1 MHSPTDGAHGV
12 TRPTFWFMESA
23 PVLMNGHHSR
33 RSKKAMRNFQS
44 QVGLSGRGSRYFR
57 KPAWL
62 ALLLLA
68 FSGPT
73 GLTAEKEKSPTP
85 ASAPSAP
92 AEPTIAK
99 PPWGRIVMV
108 GASASAGFT
117 ESEPLGGPKTP
128 QYRLSRYF
136 EAALRVAH
144 EPVQNLANTMF
155 FFQPEAAGRF
165 QIDQAL
171 KASPTIMVGIDFL
184 FWFCYGEVP
193 AEQDRLQRFE
203 KGLELL
209 DTVQCP
215 LVLGDIP
222 DASGASNDML
232 PADQIPSTETM
243 AAANRRLKQWAAARR
258 QVVIVS
264 LSGFMRAAMA
274 NQALTIHGHTE
285 PAGKTRSLLQSD
297 RLHPSPRGCA
307 VLVLAILDA
316 VQATRPAHTSG
327 EIRWN
332 PKEVFERGFNPAQG
346 PPNVPA
352 RKDTPAPAGP

>member
-1 MHSPTDGAHGV
+1 
-12 TRPTFWFMESA
+12 
-23 PVLMNGHHSR
+23 
-33 RSKKAMRNFQS
+33 MRIFQAQTNS
-44 QVGLSGRGSRYFR
+44 TGSGSRYSH
-57 KPAWL
+57 KAGWL
-62 ALLLLA
+62 TVLLLA
-68 FSGPT
+68 FIGSIHLTGKTGEPPT
-73 GLTAEKEKSPTP
+73 PGSEATPKESLKTKSP
-85 ASAPSAP
+85 
-92 AEPTIAK
+92 
-99 PPWGRIVMV
+99 WDRIVMV
-108 GASASAGFT
+108 GASATAGFT

-128 QYRLSRYF
+128 QYRLSRYL

-144 EPVQNLANTMF
+144 KPVQNLANTMF
-155 FFQPEAAGRF
+155 FIQPEAAGRF

-171 KASPTIMVGIDFL
+171 KASPTLVVGIDFL
-184 FWFCYGEVP
+184 FWFCYGEGP
-193 AEQDRLQRFE
+193 AEKDRLQRFE

-232 PADQIPSTETM
+232 PADQIPSRETM
-243 AAANRRLKQWAAARR
+243 SAANRRLKQWAVARR

-285 PAGKTRSLLQSD
+285 PAGKTRGLLQSD
-297 RLHPSPRGCA
+297 RLHPSQRGCA

-316 VQATRPAHTSG
+316 VQSTRPAHTSG

-332 PKEVFERGFNPAQG
+332 PEEVFERGFNAAQG
-346 PPNVPA
+346 PPPSEFILRHLSQAEFKRKPA
-352 RKDTPAPAGP
+352 QQQRQEYEPGPTCK

>member
-1 MHSPTDGAHGV
+1 
-12 TRPTFWFMESA
+12 
-23 PVLMNGHHSR
+23 
-33 RSKKAMRNFQS
+33 MRIFQAQTNS
-44 QVGLSGRGSRYFR
+44 TGSGSRYSQ
-57 KPAWL
+57 KSCWL
-62 ALLLLA
+62 AVLLLA
-68 FSGPT
+68 FIGWIHLTGKTGEPPT
-73 GLTAEKEKSPTP
+73 PGSEATPKESLKTKSP
-85 ASAPSAP
+85 
-92 AEPTIAK
+92 
-99 PPWGRIVMV
+99 WDRIVMV
-108 GASASAGFT
+108 GASATAGFT

-128 QYRLSRYF
+128 QYRLSRYL

-144 EPVQNLANTMF
+144 KPVQNLANTMF
-155 FFQPEAAGRF
+155 FIQPEAAGRF

-171 KASPTIMVGIDFL
+171 KASPTLVVGIDFL
-184 FWFCYGEVP
+184 FWFCYGEGP
-193 AEQDRLQRFE
+193 AEKDRLQRFE

-209 DTVQCP
+209 DTVQGP

-232 PADQIPSTETM
+232 PAELIPSAETM
-243 AAANRRLKQWAAARR
+243 SAANRRLKQWAAARR
-258 QVVIVS
+258 QVVVVS

-274 NQALTIHGHTE
+274 NQALTFHGHTE

-316 VQATRPAHTSG
+316 VQSTRPAHTSG

-332 PKEVFERGFNPAQG
+332 PKEVFERGFNAAQG

-352 RKDTPAPAGP
+352 RIDIPAPGGH